1 MTGQKPVGR
10 RWTAAEEKQLQGM
23 LDAGETAAEVAREAE
38 AQTRQAIYT
47 RLQHQAVP
55 ELTQNTAIQ
64 LNGRVSLR
72 PPTDALPYLSAGRGN
87 GSCIESES
95 SLRLVP
101 GG

>member
-47 RLQHQAVP
+47 RLQHISFFGA
-55 ELTQNTAIQ
+55 A
-64 LNGRVSLR
+64 
-72 PPTDALPYLSAGRGN
+72 A
-87 GSCIESES
+87 
-95 SLRLVP
+95 
-101 GG
+101 